1 VLHCRYLDLRE
12 DRDDSDDADGD
23 SDDGDD
29 DDAGDGGGDDA
40 DDARARYLDLREDP
54 LKGPIVA
61 GLTEIEATS
70 AEEVMDLL
78 QRGNARRSQHPT
90 AANEVSSRSH
100 AVLQLSVEIRRA
112 GGGGGG
118 GGDAAGGGAGAA
130 GGAAVSLQRA
140 KLFIVDLAGSEK
152 MSPGDQSAASKAH
165 VAEVPTTF

>member
-1 VLHCRYLDLRE
+1 MLHCRYLDLRE

-100 AVLQLSVEIRRA
+100 AVLQVVVETRERAEGSQAKIKIGKLS
-112 GGGGGG
+112 
-118 GGDAAGGGAGAA
+118 
-130 GGAAVSLQRA
+130 L
-140 KLFIVDLAGSEK
+140 VDLAGSEVRRRRSSSIVLSRH
-152 MSPGDQSAASKAH
+152 M
-165 VAEVPTTF
+165 